1 MKIRLANTNDLVQIN
16 EIYNLAIPSKKST
29 AHTCPISIEEREEWF
44 SEHNDYKYPVFVTES
59 DDKILGWISLS
70 PYRCGRMALQ
80 YVAEVSYYIHPD
92 FQRNGIASKLMDYV
106 IKNAHKYEFKNLI
119 AILLEHNT
127 PSIKLL
133 EKFGFEKWGHLP
145 DIADF
150 DGKEYGHLYYG
161 VRVREFQIK
170 LNDKS
175 LLNK

>member
-1 MKIRLANTNDLVQIN
+1 MKIRLANLNDLSQIN

-29 AHTCPISIEEREEWF
+29 AHLCPISIEERHEWF
-44 SEHNDYKYPVFVTES
+44 SEHNDYKYPVFVAES
-59 DDKILGWISLS
+59 EDKILGWISLS

-80 YVAEVSYYIHPD
+80 YVAEVSYYIHQD
-92 FQRNGIASKLMDYV
+92 SQGKGIASKLLDYV
-106 IKNAHKYEFKNLI
+106 INNSHKYEIKNLL

-161 VRVREFQIK
+161 YKIKKGQIK
-170 LNDKS
+170 L
-175 LLNK
+175 